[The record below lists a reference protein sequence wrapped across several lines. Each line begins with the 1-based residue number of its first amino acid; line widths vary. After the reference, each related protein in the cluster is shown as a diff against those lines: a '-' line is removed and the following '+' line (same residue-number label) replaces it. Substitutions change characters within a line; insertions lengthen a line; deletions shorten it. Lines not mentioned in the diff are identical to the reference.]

1 MALLHH
7 IIIILIPLLDLILVL
22 EIKKI
27 VFSLQRRDFKQV
39 KVLFL
44 LLIPKWFN
52 RFHPLIP
59 QLKICFYLF
68 LRDLLG
74 LLLAFFQRV
83 NHNIHVFLR
92 SLYN

>member
-1 MALLHH
+1 MAPLHH

-27 VFSLQRRDFKQV
+27 VFSSQRRGFKQV

-52 RFHPLIP
+52 RSHPLIP

-74 LLLAFFQRV
+74 
-83 NHNIHVFLR
+83 
-92 SLYN
+92 